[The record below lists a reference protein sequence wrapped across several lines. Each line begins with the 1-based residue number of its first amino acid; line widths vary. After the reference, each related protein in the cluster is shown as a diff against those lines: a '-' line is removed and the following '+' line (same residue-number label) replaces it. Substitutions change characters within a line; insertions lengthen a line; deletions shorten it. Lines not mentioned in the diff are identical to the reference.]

1 MPDMREPGDIGSP
14 KHWIN
19 LYPSLVTRFGAEPLA
34 TLRRDKPDTPSLD
47 TILSD
52 ECHAIETHQGI
63 YETETAIPIP
73 APVRE
78 DFARYRATPLLQA
91 KRWEQALGFNGE
103 IWIKREDLTPSGSH
117 KYNTAIPQAYYA
129 RQQGQTGIV
138 TETGAGQWGLALSMA
153 CAEYGL
159 GNVVFMPG
167 HGYDER
173 KRYRRLL
180 MEIAGTQLYRSP
192 STVTEVGRSM
202 VSDPEENG
210 RLSQAMSE
218 ALEFAATHENYC
230 LGQGCASF
238 YAPLHQSVI
247 GLETQAQLASVGLEA
262 DLLVACAGGG
272 TNLCGFMAPW
282 LETSLKGRP
291 NAPRMLAVESSQVPV
306 LTEGRYE
313 YDNPD
318 AEGLGAEMKMY
329 TLGAE
334 MVMPNIHAEGLRYHA
349 KSPLLSL
356 LVHEGIVE
364 AATAGQ
370 DDARDAGIELFKTEG
385 ILPAPESA
393 HALAAVRKIVAEA
406 IAAGERPRIVICLSG
421 AGFLDATFYYE

>member
-1 MPDMREPGDIGSP
+1 MSGMFDPGCIVSPDC
-14 KHWIN
+14 WIN
-19 LYPSLVTRFGAEPLA
+19 LYPSLVTRFGADALA
-34 TLRRDKPDTPSLD
+34 SLRRDKPDSPSLD
-47 TILSD
+47 TTLSD
-52 ECHAIETHQGI
+52 ECRAIETHQGI
-63 YETETAIPIP
+63 YENETAIPIP

-78 DFARYRATPLLQA
+78 ELARYRATPLLRA
-91 KRWEQALGFNGE
+91 KRWEQVLGFAGE

-129 RQQGQTGIV
+129 KQQGLTGIV
-138 TETGAGQWGLALSMA
+138 AETGAGQWGLALSMA

-180 MEIAGTQLYRSP
+180 LEVAGTLLYRSP
-192 STVTEVGRSM
+192 STVTEAGRRI
-202 VSDPEENG
+202 VPDPEENG
-210 RLSQAMSE
+210 RLGQAMSE

-230 LGQGCASF
+230 LGRGCMSF
-238 YAPLHQSVI
+238 YASLHQTVI
-247 GLETQAQLASVGLEA
+247 GLETQAQLASAGLEA

-272 TNLCGFMAPW
+272 TNLSGFMAPW
-282 LETSLKGRP
+282 LENSLKGKP
-291 NAPRMLAVESSQVPV
+291 YPPRMLAVESSQVPV

-313 YDNPD
+313 YDSPD
-318 AEGLGAEMKMY
+318 ADGLGAKIKMY

-334 MVMPNIHAEGLRYHA
+334 MVMPDIHAEGLRYHA

-364 AATAGQ
+364 AAAVDQ
-370 DDARDAGIELFKTEG
+370 DEARDAGIELFKTEG

-393 HALAAVRKIVAEA
+393 HALAAVKKIAAEA
-406 IAAGERPRIVICLSG
+406 IAAGERPRIVVCLSG